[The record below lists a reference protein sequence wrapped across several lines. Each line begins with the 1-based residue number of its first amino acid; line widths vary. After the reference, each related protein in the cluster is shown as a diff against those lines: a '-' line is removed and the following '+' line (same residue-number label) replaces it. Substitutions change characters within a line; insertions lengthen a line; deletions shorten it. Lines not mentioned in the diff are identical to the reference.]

1 MFFLLQEFVGEI
13 SVMIKSIETQTKIVL
28 NGASISGDQPQSSL
42 FDGSCCGNFAQRSS
56 MVNIAPGQHLQR
68 MIKCE
73 AAVKALGPGILVVLI

>member
-42 FDGSCCGNFAQRSS
+42 FDGSCCGNFAPRSS
-56 MVNIAPGQHLQR
+56 ITQGVNIAPGKHPQSAKGQSKLWDL
-68 MIKCE
+68 
-73 AAVKALGPGILVVLI
+73 ASWSS